1 MKIGTL
7 LLTVALFIGI
17 SFNAQSQGTKPVAKK
32 LSSGTAQKQ
41 PSKPIASKP
50 SAVSESPYTRGS
62 VKIKITTPMGV
73 IVVKLY
79 DSTPKHR
86 DNFVKLVQQKFY
98 DSLLFHRIISGFMIQ
113 GGDPMSKNAAP
124 GTMLGMGGG
133 DMTRIPAEFNR
144 NLIHKKGALCAAR
157 DGNPERASS
166 ACQFYLV
173 QGKPVSEAELFNMEQ
188 GSGNSYTQAQR
199 ETYKTKGGTPF
210 LDMNYTVF
218 GETISG
224 MDVIDKIATVK
235 TDGNNR
241 PLMNVIRSM
250 EIIK

>member
-1 MKIGTL
+1 
-7 LLTVALFIGI
+7 
-17 SFNAQSQGTKPVAKK
+17 
-32 LSSGTAQKQ
+32 
-41 PSKPIASKP
+41 
-50 SAVSESPYTRGS
+50 
-62 VKIKITTPMGV
+62 
-73 IVVKLY
+73 
-79 DSTPKHR
+79 
-86 DNFVKLVQQKFY
+86 VKLVQQNFY

-113 GGDPMSKNAAP
+113 GGDPMSKNAAQ

-157 DGNPERASS
+157 DGNPEKASS

-188 GSGNSYTQAQR
+188 GSGNSYSQAQR

-224 MDVIDKIATVK
+224 LDVIDKIAAVK

-241 PLMNVIRSM
+241 PLMNVSMTM

>member
-7 LLTVALFIGI
+7 LLSVAMLAGI
-17 SFNAQSQGTKPVAKK
+17 SLNAQSQVIKPVAKK
-32 LSSGTAQKQ
+32 LITATPQKQ
-41 PSKPIASKP
+41 PSKSVASKT
-50 SAVSESPYTRGS
+50 SGVTESPYTRGS
-62 VKIKITTPMGV
+62 VKVKITTPMGI

-86 DNFVKLVQQKFY
+86 DNFMKLVQQKFY
-98 DSLLFHRIISGFMIQ
+98 DRLLFHRIISGFMIQ
-113 GGDPMSKNAAP
+113 GGDPTSKSATP
-124 GTMLGMGGG
+124 GAMLGMGGG
-133 DMTRIPAEFNR
+133 DMTRISAEFNN

-157 DGNPERASS
+157 DGNPEKASS

-173 QGKPVSEAELFNMEQ
+173 QGKSVSEAELFNMEQ
-188 GSGNSYTQAQR
+188 GSGINYTQAQR
-199 ETYKTKGGTPF
+199 DSYKTNGGTPF

-224 MDVIDKIATVK
+224 FDVIEKMAAVK

-241 PLMNVIRSM
+241 PLMNLTMSM